1 GRRSAGARRPRD
13 RGGGGRRS
21 HRPAG
26 GTRRPARRRARRRA
40 GARRGISSWPAHDLT
55 TRSRA
60 EAGGTDGNGG
70 PMRERATK
78 DAQGTCA
85 VCGDRFPRAD
95 LVPAEM
101 VRPAVAEM
109 IRAEIPS
116 WSDADA
122 ICARDHARFR
132 ARQVQSLLKE
142 EIGELGDLE
151 REVVEVLG
159 NQSLLAANTQAEFDR
174 SLSFGERIADRVARF
189 GGSWAFILSFL
200 FLLAAWIAVNSV
212 LAFRKPFD
220 PFPFI
225 LLNLILS
232 CVAALQAPVI
242 MMSQNRQE
250 AKDRL
255 RAE

>member
-1 GRRSAGARRPRD
+1 
-13 RGGGGRRS
+13 
-21 HRPAG
+21 
-26 GTRRPARRRARRRA
+26 
-40 GARRGISSWPAHDLT
+40 
-55 TRSRA
+55 
-60 EAGGTDGNGG
+60 
-70 PMRERATK
+70 MRERATK

-109 IRAEIPS
+109 IRAEVPS

-255 RAE
+255 RAENDYQVNLKAELEIRMLSKSVDGLLHHQWRRLLEIQQIQIDLMEELARARRGSAP